1 MLLDNTGLSLASIEN
16 NPNIFYAELLDI
28 WIIST
33 ENSDTIRWKL
43 SWYDPHF
50 LKLRA
55 YKMQRKYLRGKSR
68 EGGPEKLVGGFS
80 YSLTIV
86 LLIIVRSFA
95 LCTEV
100 ASSSGSRH
108 CTTCTVIWYGEKKN
122 IESRLFFRSLWKWRE
137 MCKCLCSS
145 PTSSSPCPCLC
156 PRMSVD

>member
-1 MLLDNTGLSLASIEN
+1 MKVM
-16 NPNIFYAELLDI
+16 
-28 WIIST
+28 
-33 ENSDTIRWKL
+33 TIC
-43 SWYDPHF
+43 
-50 LKLRA
+50 LR
-55 YKMQRKYLRGKSR
+55 YQKQYQTSHCGKHYIQFHKCLVLYR

-95 LCTEV
+95 LCTEI
-100 ASSSGSRH
+100 ASSTGSRH
-108 CTTCTVIWYGEKKN
+108 CTICTVIWYGEKKN